1 MKSDLFD
8 RFPLALILI
17 LVVLF
22 FWRLSLSQ
30 QFTFADN
37 PDIAFQVL
45 PWYQVQ
51 AKAWHEGIFPMW
63 DPYHWAGQ
71 SLLGQ
76 MQPGGAFPLNWPLFL
91 APLKHGQI
99 QLRWVHW
106 HFVLMH
112 VLAALFMYGLVRE
125 LGRSRYASVLAA
137 VAFGCGGYL
146 AATNWPQK
154 VNGAIWIPLIFL
166 LFHRMEKAKDPFGR
180 SSYAV
185 FCGGAIGMALLSGHH
200 QNPMYTLLALTGV
213 FVYFLFKRLRRS
225 HREAAGFAGLYL
237 VTAGTAF
244 AAAALQL
251 LPAIEYGVESYRWVG
266 AEQPLT
272 MDQDVPYYAQSDLR
286 LFAVTLL
293 GMIVPHAHFQVS
305 TFVGLVC
312 LSLAIYAVCT
322 YWSER
327 WVRVYSCVA
336 LAALAYSMGPFS
348 ILHGWVYAAVPVFDK
363 ARAPVDAVFVFQFA
377 VFVVAAFGVD
387 RLLRGREA
395 HRSGHWLPF
404 IQRALVGF
412 GASAW
417 LLVLYRYLD
426 GKMTKHTGDQVMI
439 AAVAAFV
446 LAGLLHAVRSGAISA
461 PASRFAIVALMLF
474 EMGVEHAATLTHRND
489 PGRPGSLDK
498 LGEFDEVAEYLK
510 SRPKPFRFHIET
522 KGRKPNIGGWEGL
535 EMVDGYLASVSRD
548 MLDFFRGDWERRRL
562 MLNTVYTISRDRVRD
577 SQVEVFRSSK
587 GWKVFRNR
595 DASPRAWS
603 VHDTGAITDGTG
615 IPLPQPEGC
624 GQEAVVTFEELTL
637 HGVRARARM
646 PCASYLVFGDPYYPG
661 WQGRI
666 DGERTTLYRANG
678 ALRAVFVPEGEH
690 DVEFAYRPASVF
702 LGAVLT
708 GLGLAGCLVLVLVDR
723 RRAWSFN
730 LRGSVGTRR
739 SSHREL
745 KGESAKN
752 V

>member
-37 PDIAFQVL
+37 PDVAFQVL

-51 AKAWHEGIFPMW
+51 AKAWHEATFPMW
-63 DPYHWAGQ
+63 DPYHWGGQ
-71 SLLGQ
+71 PLLGQ

-91 APLKHGQI
+91 APLKGGQI

-125 LGRSRYASVLAA
+125 LGRSRYAAVLAA

-146 AATNWPQK
+146 AATSWPQK

-166 LFHRMEKAKDPFGR
+166 LFHRLERAEDPFGR
-180 SSYAV
+180 WSNAV

-200 QNPMYTLLALTGV
+200 QNPMYTLLALSGV
-213 FVYFLFKRLRRS
+213 FLYFLFQRLRRS
-225 HREAAGFAGLYL
+225 YGEAARFAGLYL
-237 VTAGTAF
+237 AAACTAF

-251 LPAIEYGVESYRWVG
+251 LPAIEYGADSYRWVG
-266 AEQPLT
+266 AGQPLT
-272 MDQDVPYYAQSDLR
+272 MDQEVPYYAQSDLR

-293 GMIVPHAHFQVS
+293 GMVVPHAHFQVS

-312 LSLAIYAVCT
+312 LSMAIYAVST
-322 YWSER
+322 GWSER
-327 WVRVYSCVA
+327 WVRVYSCIA

-348 ILHGWVYAAVPVFDK
+348 ILHGWVYAIVPVFDK
-363 ARAPVDAVFVFQFA
+363 ARAPAHAVFVFQFA
-377 VFVVAAFGVD
+377 MFIVAAFGVD
-387 RLLRGREA
+387 RLLRDRESQCGC
-395 HRSGHWLPF
+395 RWLPF

-412 GASAW
+412 AAVAW
-417 LLVLYRYLD
+417 LLILLRYLD
-426 GKMTKHTGDQVMI
+426 GKMTKHSGDQLMI
-439 AAVAAFV
+439 AAVAAVV
-446 LAGLLHAVRSGAISA
+446 LAGLLHAVRRGALSA
-461 PASRFAIVALMLF
+461 RASRFAIVALMLF
-474 EMGVEHAATLTHRND
+474 EMGVAHSTTVTHRSD

-498 LGEFDEVAEYLK
+498 LAEFDEVADYLK
-510 SRPKPFRFHIET
+510 SRPRPFRFHIET
-522 KGRKPNIGGWEGL
+522 EGRKPNIGGWEGL

-562 MLNTVYTISRDRVRD
+562 MLNTEYTVSRERVRE
-577 SQVEVFRSSK
+577 SQAEVFRSST

-595 DASPRAWS
+595 DASPRAWA
-603 VHDTGAITDGTG
+603 VHDTEAIAGDAEG
-615 IPLPQPEGC
+615 PLPQPEGC
-624 GQEAVVTFEELTL
+624 GQEAVVRFEELTL
-637 HGVRARARM
+637 NGVRARARM
-646 PCASYLVFGDPYYPG
+646 PCSAYLVFGDAHFPG
-661 WQGRI
+661 WRVHV
-666 DGERTTLYRANG
+666 DGERTTLYRAYG

-690 DVEFAYRPASVF
+690 AVEFVYRPASVL
-702 LGAVLT
+702 LGGVLT
-708 GLGLAGCLVLVLVDR
+708 GLSLLGCVVLVVVNR
-723 RRAWSFN
+723 RRSRN
-730 LRGSVGTRR
+730 SGP
-739 SSHREL
+739 
-745 KGESAKN
+745 
-752 V
+752 

>member
-37 PDIAFQVL
+37 PDVAFQVL

-51 AKAWHEGIFPMW
+51 AEAWHQGIFPMW

-91 APLKHGQI
+91 APLKDGQL

-112 VLAALFMYGLVRE
+112 VLAALFMYGLARE

-137 VAFGCGGYL
+137 VAFACGGYL
-146 AATNWPQK
+146 AATHWPQK

-166 LFHRMEKAKDPFGR
+166 LFHRLERAEDPFGR
-180 SSYAV
+180 RSNAL

-213 FVYFLFKRLRRS
+213 FFYFLFKRLRRS
-225 HREAAGFAGLYL
+225 YREAAGFAGLYL
-237 VTAGTAF
+237 LSAGTAF
-244 AAAALQL
+244 AAAALLL
-251 LPAIEYGVESYRWVG
+251 LPAIEYGGESYRWVG
-266 AEQPLT
+266 AERPLT

-312 LSLAIYAVCT
+312 LVLSIYAVCT
-322 YWSER
+322 CWSER
-327 WVRVYSCVA
+327 WVRVYSCIA
-336 LAALAYSMGPFS
+336 LAALAYSMGPVS

-363 ARAPVDAVFVFQFA
+363 ARAPAHAVFVFQFA
-377 VFVVAAFGVD
+377 MFVVAAFGVD
-387 RLLRGREA
+387 RLLRDRKSDPGG
-395 HRSGHWLPF
+395 SWLPF
-404 IQRALVGF
+404 IQRALLGF

-417 LLVLYRYLD
+417 FLVLYRYLD
-426 GKMTKHTGDQVMI
+426 GKMTKHSGDQLMI

-446 LAGLLHAVRSGAISA
+446 FAGLLHAVRRGAISS

-474 EMGVEHAATLTHRND
+474 EMGVAHSTTLTHRND

-510 SRPKPFRFHIET
+510 SRPRPFRFHIET
-522 KGRKPNIGGWEGL
+522 QGRKPNIGGWEGL
-535 EMVDGYLASVSRD
+535 EMVDGYLASVSRH
-548 MLDFFRGDWERRRL
+548 MLDFFRGDWDRRRL
-562 MLNTVYTISRDRVRD
+562 MLNTVYTVARDRVRE
-577 SQVEVFRSSK
+577 SQVEVFRSST

-595 DASPRAWS
+595 DASPRAWP
-603 VHDTGAITDGTG
+603 VHDTEAIVDDGG
-615 IPLPQPEGC
+615 GPLPQPEGC
-624 GQEAVVTFEELTL
+624 GQAPVVSFEELTL

-646 PCASYLVFGDPYYPG
+646 PCAAYLVFGDAHYPG
-661 WQGRI
+661 WKAYI
-666 DGERTTLYRANG
+666 DGEPATLYRAHG
-678 ALRAVFVPEGEH
+678 ALRAVFVREGEH
-690 DVEFAYRPASVF
+690 EVEFVYRPASVL
-702 LGAVLT
+702 LGAGLT
-708 GLGLAGCLVLVLVDR
+708 GLGLLGCLALALIGR
-723 RRAWSFN
+723 F
-730 LRGSVGTRR
+730 RGR
-739 SSHREL
+739 SIQRS
-745 KGESAKN
+745 
-752 V
+752 

>member
-1 MKSDLFD
+1 MKSELFD

-37 PDIAFQVL
+37 PDVAFQVL

-91 APLKHGQI
+91 APLKDGHI

-112 VLAALFMYGLVRE
+112 VLAALFMYGLARE
-125 LGRSRYASVLAA
+125 LGRSRFASVLAA
-137 VAFGCGGYL
+137 LAFACGGYL

-166 LFHRMEKAKDPFGR
+166 LFHRMERAEDPFGR
-180 SSYAV
+180 RSNAV

-213 FVYFLFKRLRRS
+213 FVYFLFERLRRS
-225 HREAAGFAGLYL
+225 YREAARFAGLYL
-237 VTAGTAF
+237 VIAGTAF
-244 AAAALQL
+244 AASALQL
-251 LPAIEYGVESYRWVG
+251 LPALEYGAESYRWVG
-266 AEQPLT
+266 AERPLT

-293 GMIVPHAHFQVS
+293 GMFVPHAHFQVS

-312 LSLAIYAVCT
+312 ISLAIYAVCT

-327 WVRVYSCVA
+327 WVRVYSCIA

-348 ILHGWVYAAVPVFDK
+348 ILHGWVYAVVPVFDK
-363 ARAPVDAVFVFQFA
+363 ARAPAHAVFVFQFA
-377 VFVVAAFGVD
+377 MFVVAAFGVD
-387 RLLRGREA
+387 RLLRGRKSQP
-395 HRSGHWLPF
+395 SGRWLPF

-412 GASAW
+412 GAAAW

-426 GKMTKHTGDQVMI
+426 GKMTRGSGDQLMI

-446 LAGLLHAVRSGAISA
+446 FAGLLHAVRRGAISA

-474 EMGVEHAATLTHRND
+474 EMGVAHSTTLTHRND

-522 KGRKPNIGGWEGL
+522 KGRKPNIGDWEGL

-548 MLDFFRGDWERRRL
+548 MLDFFRGDWDRRRL
-562 MLNTVYTISRDRVRD
+562 MLNTVYTISRDRVRE
-577 SQVEVFRSSK
+577 SQVEVFRSST

-595 DASPRAWS
+595 DASPRAWP
-603 VHDTGAITDGTG
+603 VHDTEAIVDDGEG
-615 IPLPQPEGC
+615 PLPQPEDC
-624 GQEAVVTFEELTL
+624 GQEATVRFQELTL

-646 PCASYLVFGDPYYPG
+646 PCAAYLVFGDAHFPG
-661 WQGRI
+661 WKAYI
-666 DGERTTLYRANG
+666 DGEPATLNRAHG
-678 ALRAVFVPEGEH
+678 ALRTVFVPEGEH
-690 DVEFAYRPASVF
+690 VVEFVYRPASVF
-702 LGAVLT
+702 LGAALT
-708 GLGLAGCLVLVLVDR
+708 GLGLLGCLMLVFVDR
-723 RRAWSFN
+723 RRARSPEPKGAFETPSS
-730 LRGSVGTRR
+730 RQEAEGPSVKEIR
-739 SSHREL
+739 
-745 KGESAKN
+745 
-752 V
+752 